1 MGPGGV
7 EWFNG
12 WGPGHRP
19 GTHGFLGP
27 RGSPSAMNLALF
39 LTLILLMTVAAG
51 LLGSLT
57 GLGGG
62 VVAVP
67 VLIVFF
73 QFPFVDAVGVSL
85 ITILATSTTSGA
97 AYVRDHITDLR
108 IGMFLEIATV
118 PGAFVGAV
126 AAIYLARS
134 NLEDALLVA
143 LGAVLIL
150 SAVSSLLRGRR
161 TETHTARP
169 DRISRFFGF
178 RGTYRDQA
186 LGESVSYQG
195 ENTRGALGVMFCAGV
210 VSALFGIGAGVL
222 KVFALEGA
230 LNLPMKVATATSNFM
245 IGVTAAAGASVLL
258 MAGYVNPLFA
268 APAAIGTA
276 LGSYVGSHYLPR
288 LRNEAVRWI
297 FVVVVFALAI
307 EVILRGVG
315 FAA

>member
-1 MGPGGV
+1 
-7 EWFNG
+7 
-12 WGPGHRP
+12 
-19 GTHGFLGP
+19 
-27 RGSPSAMNLALF
+27 MNLALF
-39 LTLILLMTVAAG
+39 LSLILLMTIAAG

-97 AYVRDHITDLR
+97 TYVRDHITDLR

-126 AAIYLARS
+126 VAIFLARS

-150 SAVSSLLRGRR
+150 SAVSSLLRGRQ
-161 TETHTARP
+161 TSTHGGRP
-169 DRISRFFGF
+169 DRISRYFGF
-178 RGTYRDQA
+178 RGTYHDHA
-186 LGESVSYQG
+186 LGTAVSYEG
-195 ENTRGALGVMFCAGV
+195 ENTKGALGVMFCAGV

-276 LGSYVGSHYLPR
+276 LGSYVGSRYLPR